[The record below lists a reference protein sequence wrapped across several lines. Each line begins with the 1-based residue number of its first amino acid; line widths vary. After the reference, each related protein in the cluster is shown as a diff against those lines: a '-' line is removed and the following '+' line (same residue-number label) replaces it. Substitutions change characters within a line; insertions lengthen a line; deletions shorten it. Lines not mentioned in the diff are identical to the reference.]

1 MKLWVKIVLF
11 AVLVIVIT
19 AICVG
24 LNKFNLKHPD
34 TAKAK
39 PDFVVTATM
48 LQKEFE
54 DNEGT
59 ASSKYI
65 NKILEVNG
73 TIASVTPAD
82 STHLNIA
89 LKTRSDISSV
99 ICSFQNIT
107 DPSKYKT
114 GEEITLRGEC
124 SGFLLDVLLK
134 NCSIIVKGK

>member
-1 MKLWVKIVLF
+1 MKFWIKIALF
-11 AVLVIVIT
+11 AFLIIVFVVIG
-19 AICVG
+19 VG
-24 LNKFNLKHPD
+24 LHKFNLKHPD

-39 PDFVVTATM
+39 PDFVVAATV

-89 LKTRSDISSV
+89 LKTGSDMSSV

-134 NCSIIVKGK
+134 NCSIVVKGK